1 MKINTNVEAQRAASN
16 LNKSQK
22 ALGDSLTRLSSGT
35 KIVNPSDDAAGLAVS
50 SRLSAQIARLTAALD
65 NVANGVSFS
74 QTQDG
79 YLKSVDQALSRMA
92 ELAMLA
98 RDGTKSPADRG
109 LYDAEFQ
116 QLKSFI
122 RETADKELNGI
133 QLFDGTQWEVNTDA
147 EGGTFA
153 ITKPDLGTDAYT
165 DAIAES
171 TTTWQTSIDL
181 WQTSKDGYITKVDL
195 WKDGSGNWH
204 TVDPGSATKFDAGSF
219 LATEPTLAGPILD
232 MPLDGNANDI
242 SGNGHNGTPSG
253 VDLTTDKNGNANG
266 GYFFDGTG
274 GDKIDIP
281 HNASLNPNVFTV
293 TAWAKPTNINTSGS
307 GNIFNR
313 RIISKEG
320 PVGSGKTGYF
330 FNQSSL
336 NQFSFAVAWDG
347 TNSSGAGRGNV
358 GGLGTVVAD
367 RYYHLVGTY
376 DGTNM
381 KFYIDGQLQGTTAAN
396 LNLSSDSSLRI
407 GSVPSRSDPNPN
419 FVGVIDEVSI
429 YDRPLSAN
437 EISDLYNATASEVA
451 AASSTNELVSTDPT
465 ATGTN
470 EDPAATKITAGSQM
484 TTDPTSVD
492 PGATQVAVAGA
503 NLNTL
508 AASDS
513 AVKEV
518 KEAIQQVAIDRAN
531 LGASQARMHSTSQ
544 QMIEATQ
551 NLQQARSRITDV
563 DMAAELTEYTRR
575 KILVQSGTQMLQNAN
590 DLPQQALDLIR
601 GLKK

>member
-165 DAIAES
+165 DAISES

-219 LATEPTLAGPILD
+219 LATEPTMAGPLLEL
-232 MPLDGNANDI
+232 PFDGNANDT
-242 SGNGHNGTPSG
+242 SGNNHATTVSGAVLATGKDGTANTAYQFDG
-253 VDLTTDKNGNANG
+253 VDDKITVTMPEQPQQFTVSLWFNAERG
-266 GYFFDGTG
+266 GSLGSDEFFHRHFSSNRMEYNWNMGWGGSEGANAITSIVRRDSANATVVNSTNSFQQNVWNQAVMRFDGTNHS
-274 GDKIDIP
+274 IYV
-281 HNASLNPNVFTV
+281 N
-293 TAWAKPTNINTSGS
+293 GS
-307 GNIFNR
+307 
-313 RIISKEG
+313 
-320 PVGSGKTGYF
+320 
-330 FNQSSL
+330 
-336 NQFSFAVAWDG
+336 
-347 TNSSGAGRGNV
+347 
-358 GGLGTVVAD
+358 
-367 RYYHLVGTY
+367 LVGTQANAGAISY
-376 DGTNM
+376 GSNNTFTIGSDSLLDFFKGR
-381 KFYIDGQLQGTTAAN
+381 IDELNVFGRALSAAEIAD
-396 LNLSSDSSLRI
+396 LYSSDSL
-407 GSVPSRSDPNPN
+407 G
-419 FVGVIDEVSI
+419 
-429 YDRPLSAN
+429 
-437 EISDLYNATASEVA
+437 EVA
-451 AASSTNELVSTDPT
+451 TVAATGELVSTDPT

-492 PGATQVAVAGA
+492 PGATQVAVAGS

-563 DMAAELTEYTRR
+563 DMAAEMTEYTRR

-590 DLPQQALDLIR
+590 ALPKQALELIR
-601 GLKK
+601 ALKK